1 MSVMTFKKCVLVF
14 LLVNLL
20 ASCAEGVKESP
31 DGVPMYSWE
40 AERKGLIDSDDLV
53 LFYSGGAHRTYK
65 WDKDL
70 VGSYVTYVD
79 QDKKEHWLFDGF
91 LFLEIF
97 DLVNKKKYATGY
109 AGEAA
114 LKEDWKALIDL
125 YFKDGYGVKA
135 IEESVEAAKQ
145 RIGEPSHKH
154 RVVISIPE
162 PIASV
167 TNFGEVNGENLDFS
181 KSDEERMKAVKWYID
196 YARECFDKGN
206 FKNVELSGFYWVAET
221 ATHTRTIISKVAHYL
236 NDLNYSFNWIPYW
249 NSDGYKNWKDVNFN
263 YAYLQPN
270 YYFNDKIEFS
280 RLDEACLAAIKYDMD
295 MEVEFDESALVA
307 GGDRG
312 YRLSDYMKAFRD
324 HKIIESKRLAYYQ
337 GGNSVDKLKK
347 STNEADQKL
356 YHEFCQ
362 FVIDHK
368 AFMDKKRG
376 ASK

>member
-1 MSVMTFKKCVLVF
+1 MTLKNSVILF
-14 LLVNLL
+14 LLVSLL
-20 ASCAEGVKESP
+20 VSCTKSPMLSPNGVA
-31 DGVPMYSWE
+31 MYSWE
-40 AERKGLIDSDDLV
+40 AERKNLVEIDDLV
-53 LFYSGGAHRTYK
+53 LLYSGGAHRSYQ
-65 WDKDL
+65 WNNDL
-70 VGSYVTYVD
+70 VSSYITYTD
-79 QDKKEHWLFDGF
+79 RTGQEHWLFDGF

-135 IEESVEAAKQ
+135 IEQTVEDTKK
-145 RIGEPSHKH
+145 RLGTPNHKH

-167 TNFGEVNGENLDFS
+167 SNFGEVNGVNLDFT

-196 YARECFDKGN
+196 YARECFEKGN
-206 FKNVELSGFYWVAET
+206 FKNVELAGFYWVAET
-221 ATHTRTIISKVAHYL
+221 ATHTRSIISQVAHYL

-249 NSDGYKNWKDVNFN
+249 NSDGYKDWKKVDFNF
-263 YAYLQPN
+263 AYLQPN
-270 YYFNDKIEFS
+270 YSFNDKIEYS
-280 RLDEACLAAIKYDMD
+280 RLDEACEAAIKYDMD
-295 MEVEFDESALVA
+295 MEVEFDETALVA

-312 YRLSDYMKAFRD
+312 YRLSDYLKAFRE
-324 HKIIESKRLAYYQ
+324 HKIIETKRLAYYQ

-347 STNEADQKL
+347 SSNEADQKL

-362 FVIDHK
+362 FVIDHR
-368 AFMDKKRG
+368 AYMGKKNNEN
-376 ASK
+376 K